1 MQAYAQ
7 QHTPS
12 GYGPPP
18 SIQHVETEAHAVEER
33 KAALFEMVY
42 LVISVSLYITAVFWP
57 LFGGIAGA
65 FLMIG
70 GTHPG
75 TRRVGKITLIC
86 ALAGLVLYVALVM
99 VWVLLLGASAA
110 ASAV

>member
-1 MQAYAQ
+1 MQAYAA
-7 QHTPS
+7 HDTA

-18 SIQHVETEAHAVEER
+18 SIQHVQAEPNAVEER

-57 LFGGIAGA
+57 LFGGVSGA

-75 TRRVGKITLIC
+75 TKRVGKITLIC
-86 ALAGLVLYVALVM
+86 ALVGILMYVAFVI
-99 VWVLLLGASAA
+99 VWVFLLGASAA
-110 ASAV
+110 ASAM